1 MKTLV
6 SDQINL
12 TKRMTNENFFEF
24 CVAVAREL
32 ALEDMYALAQKN
44 EIILHEIRIG
54 LYYQA
59 GSDEVITCFAD
70 IGYLDDAIRPDIF
83 ETILSINLEIN
94 GSNGESL
101 GFDRDTGHLIL
112 KAELPL
118 HCDAADLAEYLSEYA
133 DFCRDLQALIHTIK
147 NNRHENSD
155 FLVETL
161 A

>member
-1 MKTLV
+1 
-6 SDQINL
+6 
-12 TKRMTNENFFEF
+12 MTNEDFFEF

-32 ALEDMYALAQKN
+32 AMEDIYCLAQKS
-44 EIILHEIRIG
+44 EITLHEIRIG

-59 GSDEVITCFAD
+59 GSDEAISCFAD
-70 IGYLDDAIRPDIF
+70 VGYLDDEIRPDIF

-118 HCDAADLAEYLSEYA
+118 HCEVADLAEYLSEYA
-133 DFCRDLQALIHTIK
+133 DFARDLKALIQAIK
-147 NNRHENSD
+147 INRHQDAD
-155 FLVETL
+155 FLLETL